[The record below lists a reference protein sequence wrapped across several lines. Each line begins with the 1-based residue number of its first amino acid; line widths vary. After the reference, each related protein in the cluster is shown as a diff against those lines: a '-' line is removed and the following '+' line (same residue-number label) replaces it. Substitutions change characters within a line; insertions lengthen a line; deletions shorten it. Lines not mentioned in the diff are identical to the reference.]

1 MATVQLSRNGDLP
14 NKLNKTWGT
23 TIATL
28 SGQLVNESDDYS
40 LELRV
45 SCDYSV
51 IEATLG
57 ANYLRM
63 YASNSENYKYYF
75 IDSIEMVREGLYVIK
90 GRMDVL
96 MTYKT
101 SILQMYVLA
110 ERSTS
115 AGSPMIDDP
124 YVVEALSKTRLVSL
138 FPNQLDLTENAGA
151 YVMLT
156 SQIGY
161 DA

>member
-28 SGQLVNESDDYS
+28 SGQLVNETDDYS
-40 LELRV
+40 LELQV

-63 YASNSENYKYYF
+63 YASSGENYKYYF

-115 AGSPMIDDP
+115 AGSTMIDDP
-124 YVVEALSKTRLVSL
+124 YVVEALSKTRLVTL
-138 FPNQLDLTENAGA
+138 FPKQLDLTEGAGA